1 MLIQPTYPPIGNEV
15 TLQQFRDDA
24 NFVYES
30 VGLCVTD
37 FEVSEFAF
45 NFDGDDF
52 DAASQFAFDNFD
64 ALSVPFVD
72 PQAHDG
78 IHVGD
83 HIFDEGPT
91 SDCRSISVAPN
102 AWASI
107 WAFFRPLT
115 EDVNSHAI
123 RVEYK
128 IESTSSFIERINFLR
143 RPLCGYAGAT
153 HGLARYKVHDET
165 GALVAEADFHSGW
178 QNTTVNVGRRAATV
192 SYYIVVSYLDDPF
205 ESYYGISANI
215 FHEFALSPDFPATG
229 LTRFRGQSIEGDLP
243 ETQSSDDAYAR
254 YIPGFTLNG
263 VENPVWLIF
272 DGEVPVGQYDLTVE
286 AQAGTPGLSRRVELW
301 DYNSNSW
308 ELVSSE
314 EESFNVD
321 SISAH
326 PLEPQNFEG
335 EDVRARIGWR
345 QSGFIINFP
354 WEIRVD
360 RVAWSRL

>member
-1 MLIQPTYPPIGNEV
+1 M
-15 TLQQFRDDA
+15 
-24 NFVYES
+24 
-30 VGLCVTD
+30 
-37 FEVSEFAF
+37 
-45 NFDGDDF
+45 
-52 DAASQFAFDNFD
+52 
-64 ALSVPFVD
+64 
-72 PQAHDG
+72 
-78 IHVGD
+78 
-83 HIFDEGPT
+83 
-91 SDCRSISVAPN
+91 
-102 AWASI
+102 
-107 WAFFRPLT
+107 
-115 EDVNSHAI
+115 
-123 RVEYK
+123 
-128 IESTSSFIERINFLR
+128 
-143 RPLCGYAGAT
+143 
-153 HGLARYKVHDET
+153 
-165 GALVAEADFHSGW
+165 
-178 QNTTVNVGRRAATV
+178 
-192 SYYIVVSYLDDPF
+192 
-205 ESYYGISANI
+205 
-215 FHEFALSPDFPATG
+215 
-229 LTRFRGQSIEGDLP
+229 TRFRGQSIEGDLP